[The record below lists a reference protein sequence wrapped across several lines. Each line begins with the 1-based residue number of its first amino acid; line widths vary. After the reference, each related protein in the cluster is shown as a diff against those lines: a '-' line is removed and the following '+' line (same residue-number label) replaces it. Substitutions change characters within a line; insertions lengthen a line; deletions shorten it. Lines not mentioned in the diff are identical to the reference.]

1 MCLIACVHL
10 LRKPIIFCMIFF
22 RGQININWP
31 YLLCAVIN
39 DKQKDMDG
47 ETSPVS
53 ELGVGHVVG
62 LNESPTLDSV
72 THCNLN
78 DLQSYLV
85 NFNKEIEVNND
96 GGISIQNTLA
106 KVITPNNRP
115 MFVSLPGKLI
125 TSSQTWIRWYCTI
138 FEKDIWIII

>member
-1 MCLIACVHL
+1 
-10 LRKPIIFCMIFF
+10 
-22 RGQININWP
+22 
-31 YLLCAVIN
+31 VIN

-115 MFVSLPGKLI
+115 MFVSLPGKLSLQAKLEYDD
-125 TSSQTWIRWYCTI
+125 TVQYLKKT
-138 FEKDIWIII
+138 FEL